1 MRHGVAGRKFGRTT
15 GPRLAMIRSLAVSLL
30 KHEQVKT
37 TVAKAKDLR
46 PVVERLITLGKRGTL
61 HARRQA
67 LAKIY
72 EKPVVEKLFST
83 LAERYKGRSGGY
95 TRIVK
100 AGHRYGDAADM
111 AIIELIDRDPAARGK
126 ADRERHAAEAKT
138 ETETAGAAA

>member
-1 MRHGVAGRKFGRTT
+1 MRHGVSGRKFGRPT
-15 GPRLAMIRSLAVSLL
+15 GPRLALIRGLAVALL

-37 TVAKAKDLR
+37 TLAKAKDLR

-83 LAERYKGRSGGY
+83 LAERYKARSGGY
-95 TRIVK
+95 TRILK
-100 AGHRYGDAADM
+100 AGHRHGDAADM
-111 AIIELIDRDPAARGK
+111 AIIELIDRDPTARGK
-126 ADRERHAAEAKT
+126 ADRERAAASAKT
-138 ETETAGAAA
+138 ETEAAAA

>member
-1 MRHGVAGRKFGRTT
+1 
-15 GPRLAMIRSLAVSLL
+15 MIRSLAVSLL

-126 ADRERHAAEAKT
+126 ADRERHAAQAKT
-138 ETETAGAAA
+138 ESENAGAAA

>member
-1 MRHGVAGRKFGRTT
+1 MRHGVAGRKFGRPT
-15 GPRLAMIRSLAVSLL
+15 GPRLAMIRNLAVSLL

-46 PVVERLITLGKRGTL
+46 PVVERLITLGKQGTL

-67 LAKIY
+67 IAKIY

-83 LAERYKGRSGGY
+83 LAERYKSRSGGY
-95 TRIVK
+95 TRILK

-111 AIIELIDRDPAARGK
+111 AIIELVDRDPAARGK

-138 ETETAGAAA
+138 QNENATAAA

>member
-1 MRHGVAGRKFGRTT
+1 MRHGVSGRKFGRPT
-15 GPRLAMIRSLAVSLL
+15 GPRLALIRGLAVALL

-37 TVAKAKDLR
+37 TLAKAKDLR

-67 LAKIY
+67 LAKVY
-72 EKPVVEKLFST
+72 EKPVVEKLFTT
-83 LAERYKGRSGGY
+83 LAERYKARSGGY
-95 TRIVK
+95 TRILK

-126 ADRERHAAEAKT
+126 EDRERAAATAKT
-138 ETETAGAAA
+138 ETEAAAA